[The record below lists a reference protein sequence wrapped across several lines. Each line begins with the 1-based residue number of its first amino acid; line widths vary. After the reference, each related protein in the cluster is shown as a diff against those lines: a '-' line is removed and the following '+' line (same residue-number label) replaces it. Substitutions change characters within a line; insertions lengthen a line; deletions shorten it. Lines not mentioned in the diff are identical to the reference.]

1 MKKQS
6 KPCFQVNTVL
16 LFLMKSRRHINSKML
31 KKHGNARAGGL
42 PFPVGTGCGIR
53 RSCGSMR
60 HKCNEP
66 EIILADEPTGNLDSA
81 TPQKISQC
89 EFLTSTERDAILPFE
104 SGYDK

>member
-1 MKKQS
+1 
-6 KPCFQVNTVL
+6 
-16 LFLMKSRRHINSKML
+16 
-31 KKHGNARAGGL
+31 
-42 PFPVGTGCGIR
+42 
-53 RSCGSMR
+53 MR